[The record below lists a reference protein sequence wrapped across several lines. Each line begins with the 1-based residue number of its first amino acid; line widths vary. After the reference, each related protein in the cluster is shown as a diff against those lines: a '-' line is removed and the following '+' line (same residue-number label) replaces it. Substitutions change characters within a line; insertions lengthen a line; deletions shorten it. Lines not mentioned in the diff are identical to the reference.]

1 MGQVDFFK
9 MMKISL
15 ILISILFFCI
25 HALAQR
31 VLIHSDSVI
40 AITLD
45 STGYVEIHPQDI
57 PDETGLFIYS
67 ANGREAFRIYGSF
80 RLLFTWDDK
89 QNFHPFD
96 LTQPTIPTG
105 INDSYYGNSSW
116 TINMSRL
123 GFDAIISSN
132 KLGGLL
138 IRSEFDWK
146 GDTEK
151 FRIRHLFI
159 RSKNWLIG
167 KSWSTFNN
175 VAYLIQAVDGRFA
188 GGAIGT
194 RPVQLRY
201 YNQSGKWK
209 YQVSLEYLK
218 PSLIQPD
225 SVVAESS
232 MVIPGLAS
240 NGSFKTDF
248 VDIVLAGVL
257 RMNRVQFTAGDKR
270 SQSQLGYG
278 GLIAA
283 KLHLNKRNRLMSSA
297 AAGVGI
303 GGFMGDFAFVDI
315 DLAYNPASQQF
326 ENMNAFTVFLG
337 YEHDWSNDFTSAIGG
352 SLLSSEEKSFFEDG
366 IFIHGRKILTN
377 LFYKPDW
384 EKGNLQ
390 IGVEIEF
397 AERKNINIAS
407 NSTFRA
413 STLLIYNF

>member
-1 MGQVDFFK
+1 
-9 MMKISL
+9 MMKTAL
-15 ILISILFFCI
+15 ILISILFFCMY
-25 HALAQR
+25 AFGQR
-31 VLIHSDSVI
+31 VLIRSDSVI
-40 AITLD
+40 DITID
-45 STGYVEIHPQDI
+45 STGYAEIHPQDI
-57 PDETGLFIYS
+57 PDKTGLFIYS
-67 ANGREAFRIYGSF
+67 ADGREAFRIYGSF

-105 INDSYYGNSSW
+105 IDDFDYANSSW

-123 GFDAIISSN
+123 GFDAIISSD
-132 KLGGLL
+132 KLGDML

-151 FRIRHLFI
+151 FRIRQMYI

-175 VAYLIQAVDGRFA
+175 VPYLTQAVDGRFT

-201 YNQSGKWK
+201 YNKSEKWK

-225 SVVAESS
+225 SAVAESS
-232 MVIPGLAS
+232 VVIPALAG

-248 VDIVLAGVL
+248 VDILLAGVL
-257 RMNRVQFTAGDKR
+257 RMNRVQFTTGDKR
-270 SQSQLGYG
+270 TQSQLGYG
-278 GLIAA
+278 GMIAA

-303 GGFMGDFAFVDI
+303 GGFLGDFAFVDI
-315 DLAYNPASQQF
+315 DLAYNPISQQF
-326 ENMNAFTVFLG
+326 ENMNTYTVLLG
-337 YEHDWSNDFTSAIGG
+337 YEYDWSKDFTSAIGG

-366 IFIHGRKILTN
+366 AFIRGSKILTN
-377 LFYKPDW
+377 LFYKPHW
-384 EKGNLQ
+384 GKGNLQ
-390 IGVEIEF
+390 VGVEIEF
-397 AERKNINIAS
+397 AERKNINTAS
-407 NSTFRA
+407 NSTYRA